1 MIKARYIGV
10 ECELQSGK
18 VYPIKTRCTGNKLV
32 VSVKETPIPNK
43 PATKTIKKLSTRVTP
58 ANIKIA
64 STTYQNITQPP

>member
-32 VSVKETPIPNK
+32 VSVRAYRFEYNSLEEFLKRWKVEAVYHGCK
-43 PATKTIKKLSTRVTP
+43 
-58 ANIKIA
+58 
-64 STTYQNITQPP
+64 

>member
-32 VSVKETPIPNK
+32 VSVTLWRSF
-43 PATKTIKKLSTRVTP
+43 LSGG
-58 ANIKIA
+58 K
-64 STTYQNITQPP
+64 

>member
-32 VSVKETPIPNK
+32 VSVRAYKFE
-43 PATKTIKKLSTRVTP
+43 
-58 ANIKIA
+58 
-64 STTYQNITQPP
+64 

>member
-32 VSVKETPIPNK
+32 VSVRAYKFIITLWRNF
-43 PATKTIKKLSTRVTP
+43 LSGG
-58 ANIKIA
+58 K
-64 STTYQNITQPP
+64 